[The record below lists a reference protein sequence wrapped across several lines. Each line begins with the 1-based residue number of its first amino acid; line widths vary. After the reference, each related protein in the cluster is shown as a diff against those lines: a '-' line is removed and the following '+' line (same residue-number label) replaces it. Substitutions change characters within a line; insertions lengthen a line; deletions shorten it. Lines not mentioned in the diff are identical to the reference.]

1 MKLTS
6 ITIDNL
12 FSYNSKQKID
22 FDPITCIIGTNGF
35 GKTSILNSIKLALGH
50 ADVSLD
56 SILNNNAKTPEC
68 GVTLVFDI
76 FTIERMWSFADKREE
91 ALTITFQDDHTIE
104 GAEAEHFIQNKIPN
118 FLIDFLFYDG
128 EVGSNLFLLSRT
140 KLKSLFDFIF
150 DLDLLVNVQ
159 KDSAQVAKNLLEKNK
174 DNETSELVELETKR
188 LDILKTISGEKEE
201 LIIKTKEYKALSLN
215 VQKLNTQIRNRNKKV
230 KEFHKQ
236 QDEKQKELDNL
247 SLTFKEL
254 IMFQM
259 PLLLNKALLD
269 GMQKRTHSPLSMN
282 DEKLFTNHFRRF
294 LEQMNSNLEEDK
306 ALSLFKNLMLTESTP
321 IELSLSTKAFKKLL
335 EDMKNLQYEIKQLQS
350 KIEKAESSSMEQ
362 EITRSLVE
370 SRDLQQNELTKL
382 QHTIED
388 LENSIQNNTELS
400 KEINRLLT
408 QSFKANQEKF
418 AFIKGYEELQQV
430 AKASE
435 RIYKEELAEKLEVF
449 NKTLKKNTATFLT
462 QYEHINEIY
471 IDEKHNIVIGD
482 GNKTLDIEL
491 LSAGQKQVL
500 NFLIVKSILEYK
512 EFASFVMV
520 DTPFGRL
527 SNKNKE
533 LLLNDCYLQFDNLI
547 LLLTDSEFEFVKSQH
562 LKYTTYDIVR
572 DELGSKIE
580 KAS

>member
-6 ITIDNL
+6 IVIDNL
-12 FSYNSKQKID
+12 FSYNGRQEVN

-50 ADVSLD
+50 ADVSID
-56 SILNNNAKTPEC
+56 SILNNNAKEKQC
-68 GVTLVFDI
+68 GITLNFDI
-76 FTIERMWSFADKREE
+76 FTIERMWDFENKREE
-91 ALTITFQDDHTIE
+91 SLTITFEDNHILE

-159 KDSAQVAKNLLEKNK
+159 KDSAQVAKNLLEENK
-174 DNETSELVELETKR
+174 DDESAELVELETKR
-188 LDILKTISGEKEE
+188 LYILKTIADEKEE
-201 LIIKTKEYKALSLN
+201 LIVKTKECKVLALN
-215 VQKLNTQIRNRNKKV
+215 VQKLDTQIRNRNKKV
-230 KEFHKQ
+230 KELHKE
-236 QDEKQKELDNL
+236 QDVKQEELNKL
-247 SLTFKEL
+247 SSTFKEL
-254 IMFQM
+254 IIFQM
-259 PLLLNKALLD
+259 PLLLNKSLLD
-269 GMQKRTHSPLSMN
+269 GMQQRTHSPLSMN
-282 DEKLFTNHFRRF
+282 DEKLFTNHFKRF
-294 LEQMNSNLEEDK
+294 LEQVNSSVDEDK
-306 ALSLFKNLMLTESTP
+306 ALSTFKSLMLTESSS
-321 IELSLSTKAFKKLL
+321 IELSLSAKEFKKLL

-370 SRDLQQNELTKL
+370 SRESQQHELTQM
-382 QHTIED
+382 QHLTED
-388 LENSIQNNTELS
+388 LENSIHNNSELS
-400 KEINRLLT
+400 KEINKTLT
-408 QSFKANQEKF
+408 KSFKANQEKF

-430 AKASE
+430 SKVSE
-435 RIYKEELAEKLEVF
+435 KVYKEELLDKLEVF
-449 NKTLKKNTATFLT
+449 NKTLKKNTAPFLK

-482 GNKTLDIEL
+482 GEKALDTEL

-562 LKYTTYDIVR
+562 LKYTTYDILR
-572 DELGSKIE
+572 SELGSKIK